1 MLDMFKGQP
10 GGLCGFHR
18 VNAERSGSC
27 DQEGNGAGRRCVW
40 SCRLFSRSGA
50 FPSECQRMLL
60 KDFKQPSRHHWLL
73 GVDTRAARQ
82 GGR

>member
-27 DQEGNGAGRRCVW
+27 DQEGNRGQGADVCGLADYFPGLG
-40 SCRLFSRSGA
+40 LFPLNVKG
-50 FPSECQRMLL
+50 CY
-60 KDFKQPSRHHWLL
+60 
-73 GVDTRAARQ
+73 
-82 GGR
+82 